1 MVAAEAHSV
10 PALPGHGGQ
19 DRPDE
24 ADPRPIDSDHF
35 RSVLGRFCSGITV
48 VAAIGEQG
56 PVGFTCQSFFRVSRA
71 PPRVETRAAPEPEPP
86 LIAFSV
92 SHGSTSYPKLKHA
105 PAFCVNVLGSDQAG
119 HSQVLS
125 SKDPGKWAKVPWA
138 HGAAGAAVRIHG
150 ALAWIDC
157 APWAEYVAGD
167 HTIVVA
173 RVLDLAA
180 DLGKDPLLYFNRE
193 YRRLHPDGM
202 QA

>member
-1 MVAAEAHSV
+1 MVAAEAH
-10 PALPGHGGQ
+10 PLAGPPGRNAHGMPG
-19 DRPDE
+19 E
-24 ADPRPIDSDHF
+24 AGPRPIDSGHF

-48 VAAIGEQG
+48 VAALGDEG
-56 PVGFTCQSFFRVSRA
+56 PVGFTCQSFFSVSLD
-71 PPRVETRAAPEPEPP
+71 PP
-86 LIAFSV
+86 LVAFSV
-92 SHGSTSYPKLKHA
+92 AHTSTSYPRLKHA
-105 PAFCVNVLGSDQAG
+105 PAFCVNVLGSDQAR

-125 SKDPGKWAKVPWA
+125 SKDPDKWAKVGWTE
-138 HGAAGAAVRIHG
+138 GAAGAAVRMHG

-157 APWAEYVAGD
+157 APWAEYLAGD

-173 RVLDLAA
+173 EVLDLAA

>member
-10 PALPGHGGQ
+10 PAPPGQGGQ
-19 DRPDE
+19 DLPDE

-56 PVGFTCQSFFRVSRA
+56 PVGFTCQSFFSVSLD
-71 PPRVETRAAPEPEPP
+71 PP

>member
-10 PALPGHGGQ
+10 PAPSGRGDR
-19 DRPDE
+19 DRPGE

-56 PVGFTCQSFFRVSRA
+56 PVGFTCQSFFSVSLD
-71 PPRVETRAAPEPEPP
+71 PP
-86 LIAFSV
+86 LIALSV
-92 SHGSTSYPKLKHA
+92 AHTSTSYPKLRHA

-173 RVLDLAA
+173 RVLDLNA
-180 DLGKDPLLYFNRE
+180 DLGKDPLLYFNRQ